1 MALTCL
7 HCGQPE
13 HVEVFE
19 VWADGSFMLDTCC
32 EGMHE
37 AVSEFLAEDPA
48 AAARW
53 MGGEVGIGLGDDARG
68 LEALLGGRMRR
79 VVADA
84 GHFYLDWNLE
94 LLEDLRQREVF
105 RFIGEHH
112 RHCAAPAGWKFGAG
126 LRNGSQL
133 VAVVSVGRPVAR
145 MIDHKKVAE
154 VNRLCVRTDVP
165 AGLVWNACSMLY
177 GWAARKAQAEGFER
191 IITYTLEHE
200 DGTSLTAAGFV
211 PDRAVRAE
219 SWDRDGRRRDA
230 GLVVN
235 KTRWVRELKPAR
247 RRQPLALAA

>member
-1 MALTCL
+1 MRLTCL

-53 MGGEVGIGLGDDARG
+53 MGGEVGIGLDDGARG
-68 LEALLGGRMRR
+68 LEALMGGRLRR
-79 VVADA
+79 VVADC
-84 GHFYLDWNLE
+84 GHLYLDWNLE
-94 LLEDLRQREVF
+94 LVKLPQREVF
-105 RFIGEHH
+105 RFIDQHH
-112 RHCAAPAGWKFGAG
+112 RHCDAPAGWKFGVG
-126 LRNGSQL
+126 VRNGSQI
-133 VAVVSVGRPVAR
+133 VAVASVGRPVAR
-145 MIDHKKVAE
+145 QIDHTRVVE
-154 VNRLCVRTDVP
+154 VNRVCVRTDVP
-165 AGLVWNACSMLY
+165 AGQVWNACSLLY
-177 GWAARKAQAEGFER
+177 GWAARQAQAKGFER
-191 IITYTLEHE
+191 VITYTLEHE
-200 DGTSLTAAGFV
+200 DGTSLKAAGYV

-219 SWDRDGRRRDA
+219 SWDRGARRRTG
-230 GLVVN
+230 GLAIA